1 MSNYTNTPAEVA
13 QMFQL
18 KGGLYPL
25 TALQLIGTNL
35 LVFEEQLTS
44 KIEQAPK
51 FFYNAPVVIDLQ
63 KLTKPDAHVDYQQLV
78 GILRSKKL
86 IPVGV
91 KGGTLEQQ
99 AAATLVGL
107 PILQDSGRNPSKTET
122 PSATLPAT
130 ISDGKLP
137 TPTETLPTADQ
148 ETDSEIRGS
157 NTKIITEPVRSGQQI
172 YARGG
177 DLIVLGAVSHGA
189 ELLADGHI
197 HIYGPLR
204 GRALA
209 GVTGD
214 ETAHIF
220 CQYLETEL
228 ISIAGQYKI
237 SEDIEQSVWR
247 RATDTSLK
255 EGRLHIQLL

>member
-1 MSNYTNTPAEVA
+1 MSNYTNTSTEVA
-13 QMFQL
+13 PMFQL
-18 KGGLYPL
+18 RGGLYPL
-25 TALQLIGTNL
+25 TALQLLGTNL
-35 LVFEEQLTS
+35 LAFEEQLTS

-63 KLTKPDAHVDYQQLV
+63 KLQKPDAHIDYQQLV

-86 IPVGV
+86 IPVGI
-91 KGGTLEQQ
+91 KGGTAEQQ

-107 PILQDSGRNPSKTET
+107 PTLQDSAKEPRKVETET
-122 PSATLPAT
+122 AAITTTTS
-130 ISDGKLP
+130 SGKLA
-137 TPTETLPTADQ
+137 TPPAEQ
-148 ETDSEIRGS
+148 ETDSEVHGS
-157 NTKIITEPVRSGQQI
+157 NTKLITEPVRSGQQI

-177 DLIVLGAVSHGA
+177 DLIVLAPVSHGA
-189 ELLADGHI
+189 ELLADGNI

-214 ETAHIF
+214 ETAHIL
-220 CQYLETEL
+220 CQYLEAEL
-228 ISIAGQYKI
+228 VSIAGQYKI

-247 RATDTSLK
+247 MATDISLE
-255 EGRLHIQLL
+255 EGRLHIRPL

>member
-1 MSNYTNTPAEVA
+1 
-13 QMFQL
+13 
-18 KGGLYPL
+18 
-25 TALQLIGTNL
+25 
-35 LVFEEQLTS
+35 EEQLTS

-63 KLTKPDAHVDYQQLV
+63 KLAKPDAHIDYQQLV

-86 IPVGV
+86 IPVGI
-91 KGGTLEQQ
+91 KGGTTEQQ

-107 PILQDSGRNPSKTET
+107 PILQDSGKNPVKTET
-122 PSATLPAT
+122 TETAVSSST
-130 ISDGKLP
+130 GKLP
-137 TPTETLPTADQ
+137 APAEVLPAADQ
-148 ETDSEIRGS
+148 ETDAEIRGS
-157 NTKIITEPVRSGQQI
+157 NTKLITEPVRSGQQI

-177 DLIVLGAVSHGA
+177 DLIVLAPVSHGA

-214 ETAHIF
+214 ETARIF
-220 CQYLETEL
+220 CQYLEAEL

-247 RATDTSLK
+247 IATDISLK
-255 EGRLHIQLL
+255 EGRLHIQPL

>member
-1 MSNYTNTPAEVA
+1 MSNYTNAPAEIA
-13 QMFQL
+13 LMFQL

-25 TALQLIGTNL
+25 TALQLTGTNL
-35 LVFEEQLTS
+35 LAFEEQLTH

-51 FFYNAPVVIDLQ
+51 FFCNAPVVIDLQ
-63 KLTKPDAHVDYQQLV
+63 KLAKSEAHLDYQQLV

-86 IPVGV
+86 IPVGI
-91 KGGTLEQQ
+91 KGGTAEQQ

-107 PILQDSGRNPSKTET
+107 PILQDSGRT
-122 PSATLPAT
+122 PEKPAT
-130 ISDGKLP
+130 TEAKLP
-137 TPTETLPTADQ
+137 TPSE
-148 ETDSEIRGS
+148 EIDSETHS
-157 NTKIITEPVRSGQQI
+157 SHTKLVTEPVRSGQQI

-177 DLIVLGAVSHGA
+177 DLIVLAPVSHGA

-209 GVTGD
+209 GVSGD

-220 CQYLETEL
+220 CQYLEAEL

-247 RATDTSLK
+247 MGTDISLK
-255 EGRLHIQLL
+255 DGRLHIQPL